1 MSSVVVDTHIL
12 IWDQLDP
19 TRLSTKAKKA
29 INEADNADQIFICEI
44 SLWEIAILMRKKRLS
59 IDMPYLD
66 FIHNVLRTRNYVL
79 QGINPEI
86 AWLATTVEIETR
98 DPADR
103 LIAATAIQLGVPLIS
118 ADQLIRSNK
127 DLKIIW

>member
-44 SLWEIAILMRKKRLS
+44 SLWEMAILMKKKRLS